1 MRISDWSSDAC
12 SSDLGDIDRQ
22 FLDFEDPAQF
32 RFSGAVT
39 SRMPSPSRLIDST
52 RANRAVPGMPITQ
65 GSKNMKPFPSEII
78 RPQDGSGGCTPR
90 PRKDSAAS
98 SRKIGRAH
106 V

>member
-1 MRISDWSSDAC
+1 MEVDAAHGMQRAGGQ
-12 SSDLGDIDRQ
+12 GDIDRQ

-78 RPQDGSGGCTPR
+78 RPQDGSGGRSEEHTSELQSLMR
-90 PRKDSAAS
+90 
-98 SRKIGRAH
+98 
-106 V
+106 

>member
-1 MRISDWSSDAC
+1 MQRAGGQ
-12 SSDLGDIDRQ
+12 GDIDRQ

-65 GSKNMKPFPSEII
+65 GSTNMKPFPSEII
-78 RPQDGSGGCTPR
+78 RPQYRSEERRVGKECVSPCR
-90 PRKDSAAS
+90 
-98 SRKIGRAH
+98 SRWWPYHYKKKKN
-106 V
+106 